1 MAEVRD
7 YIDLSLIAID
17 PACVMKV
24 PAEFALQKS
33 VLPLCMVD
41 GDFIVAM
48 ADPSEVK
55 TIAALRG
62 ALGVPVIAKQADPE
76 SLSEYLLKLY
86 GSVQSIREDSSRD
99 DAVSTVDYLVR
110 SAFIRHASDI
120 HFDPGREGMRAAPP
134 QGLQQ
139 S

>member
-1 MAEVRD
+1 MEGNKDFV
-7 YIDLSLIAID
+7 DLDLIAID

-76 SLSEYLLKLY
+76 SLNEYLLKLY
-86 GSVQSIREDSSRD
+86 GSMPYECRTHQI
-99 DAVSTVDYLVR
+99 
-110 SAFIRHASDI
+110 IHCRHGVVTCGILSD
-120 HFDPGREGMRAAPP
+120 
-134 QGLQQ
+134 
-139 S
+139 